1 MTQTIHFEHW
11 EGNHPRLYCIWQD
24 ELKLFPS
31 QEAATRWAHR
41 QGLRAVFPE
50 SNDGDTRAALAPC
63 DSGVSGA
70 DGDCLGSD

>member
-1 MTQTIHFEHW
+1 MTEIHFERW

-50 SNDGDTRAALAPC
+50 SNDGNRSGSALAPC
-63 DSGVSGA
+63 VDGVSGA
-70 DGDCLGSD
+70 DGGGLGSD